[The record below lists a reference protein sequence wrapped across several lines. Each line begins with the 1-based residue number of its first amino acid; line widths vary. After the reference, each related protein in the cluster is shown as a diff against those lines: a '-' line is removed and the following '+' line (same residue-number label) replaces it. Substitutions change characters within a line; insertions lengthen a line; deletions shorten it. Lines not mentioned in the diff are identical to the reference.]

1 MKLFHFLLAPS
12 LIFAVPLTQA
22 LDSDNDGIS
31 DAIEILHQYDHLSAT
46 STPTMTL
53 LPAYS
58 VYGGHDSKYA
68 KTFESIGDINNDNKT
83 DFIVSRQVGYAPEG
97 HTAGAV
103 EILSGADGS
112 TLYEYFGAEGSVL
125 FGWHA
130 SAAGDLNAD
139 SYPDFLISERTEIN
153 GYSTGSVYAYSGQT
167 GALLY
172 QFDGEHSSEDF
183 GAHTAAAGDVNKDGF
198 DDIIVGAIN
207 HRVEGSPVGALKVY
221 SGKDGSLLYK
231 KTGSQFLSY
240 YGNVVAGMGDIN
252 NDGYDDFAASASTH
266 KIDNIKVG
274 LIEVFSGKT
283 GDLLHRFQGNETHLR
298 LGEKFANA
306 GDLNNDGYPDILAS
320 TYISD
325 PSQDGPVVIF
335 SGFDGSQLTVKTE
348 ATLPVDKVDFGKAL
362 STAGDV
368 NNDGYDD
375 YLISAPKHLN
385 RGVTFVYS
393 GKDHSKLFELK
404 YGKTSAEFG
413 SSVTSADD
421 INQDGY
427 ADIAVA
433 ALKDGFTN
441 TTKGSITLFISSV
454 DLDGDGKADNVDT
467 DDDGDGLS
475 DETEQTLGTNSKLK
489 DSDLDGVNDKIEVDA
504 GSDPTDANSFP
515 LLTLISFENGIKPKF
530 LYGDASVDSSHAQHG
545 SHSLRTDTISN
556 NRFATLTMRVEM
568 IKNSFRFWAK
578 TSTEE
583 GEDKLI
589 VRIDSDVV
597 IEISGET
604 EWTQYRIRHSEGF
617 HSIDFIYS
625 KNRIGSSGDDAIWL
639 DAISYRQPISAGDS
653 DADTLSDFDETNI
666 HFTNPQVVDTDSDG
680 INDQTEVANGSNPI
694 IDPANPQGLDS
705 DNDGL
710 TDSDEL
716 ILHKTNYLVADT
728 DGDGMNDGDEVSA
741 LRDPRIA
748 DSAEQP
754 TPPEEPVSP
763 EQPEAPSEPST
774 PNNGDTSGSTSAS
787 GGSLYWFGLLLF
799 FFARITKQYRPR
811 L

>member
-103 EILSGADGS
+103 EIISGEDGS

-139 SYPDFLISERTEIN
+139 SYPDFLISERTKIN

-167 GALLY
+167 GELLY
-172 QFDGEHSSEDF
+172 RFDGEHSSEDF

-198 DDIIVGAIN
+198 GDIIVGAIN

-221 SGKDGSLLYK
+221 SGKDGRLLYK
-231 KTGSQFLSY
+231 KTGSQYLSY

-393 GKDHSKLFELK
+393 GKDHSKLFELN
-404 YGKTSAEFG
+404 YGSTHSAEFG
-413 SSVTSADD
+413 SSVTPAGD

-427 ADIAVA
+427 ADIAIA
-433 ALKDGFTN
+433 AVKDGGIN
-441 TTKGSITLFISSV
+441 TTKGSISVFISTV

-515 LLTLISFENGIKPKF
+515 LLTLISFENGMKPKF
-530 LYGDASVDSSHAQHG
+530 LYGNASLDSSHAQHG
-545 SHSLRTDTISN
+545 NHSLRTDTISN
-556 NRFATLTMRVEM
+556 NEYVSLSMRVEM
-568 IKNSFRFWAK
+568 IKNSFSFWAK

-583 GEDKLI
+583 GADKLT
-589 VRIDSDVV
+589 VSIDRDVL

-604 EWTQYRIRHSEGF
+604 DWTQYHIPHSDGF
-617 HSIDFIYS
+617 HSIVFKYS
-625 KNRIGSSGDDAIWL
+625 KDRSVSNGDDAIWL
-639 DAISYRQPISAGDS
+639 DAISYRQPVSAVDS
-653 DADTLSDFDETNI
+653 DADTLSDFNETNI

-716 ILHKTNYLVADT
+716 ILHKTNYLMADT

-741 LRDPRIA
+741 LRNPLVA
-748 DSAEQP
+748 DS
-754 TPPEEPVSP
+754 PEEPNTPEEPESP
-763 EQPEAPSEPST
+763 AQPETPNEPSS
-774 PNNGDTSGSTSAS
+774 PNSDDGSESASGS

-799 FFARITKQYRPR
+799 FIARITRR
-811 L
+811 CR